1 MFVITGLI
9 DGKQY
14 VVKYE
19 DGVLSGDP
27 FAVDKTKNENMKD
40 HGNLG
45 LPPSVTSDY
54 LEDEHAAHMLITNF
68 VFNVLISNETNWKPI
83 PKGMLL

>member
-9 DGKQY
+9 DGNQY
-14 VVKYE
+14 AVKYE
-19 DGVLSGDP
+19 DGTLSGDP
-27 FAVDKTKNENMKD
+27 IAVEKTKVENMKD

-68 VFNVLISNETNWKPI
+68 VFDALISNETDWKPL
-83 PKGMLL
+83 PEGMLL